1 MTSLKLIF
9 FVYTNV
15 CKTETKRIHLR
26 LAPDNDAKE
35 TGDKY
40 GWGFYFTQE
49 YLKLF
54 RPHLGLLCK
63 WYVEVK
69 VTDLYRE
76 KV

>member
-1 MTSLKLIF
+1 MFFFLPKTEIKNNLLNLLEYASFPTSLKLIFF

-40 GWGFYFTQE
+40 G
-49 YLKLF
+49 
-54 RPHLGLLCK
+54 
-63 WYVEVK
+63 
-69 VTDLYRE
+69 
-76 KV
+76 

>member
-1 MTSLKLIF
+1 MTSLKLIFF

-40 GWGFYFTQE
+40 G
-49 YLKLF
+49 
-54 RPHLGLLCK
+54 
-63 WYVEVK
+63 
-69 VTDLYRE
+69 
-76 KV
+76 

>member
-26 LAPDNDAKE
+26 LAPDNAATE

-40 GWGFYFTQE
+40 G
-49 YLKLF
+49 
-54 RPHLGLLCK
+54 
-63 WYVEVK
+63 
-69 VTDLYRE
+69 
-76 KV
+76 